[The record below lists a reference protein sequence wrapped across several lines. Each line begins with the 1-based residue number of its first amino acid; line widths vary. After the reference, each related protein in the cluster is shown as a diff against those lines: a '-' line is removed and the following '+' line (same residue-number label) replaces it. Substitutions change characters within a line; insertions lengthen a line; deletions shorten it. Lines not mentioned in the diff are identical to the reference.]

1 MIQLQQKEIL
11 LKAGIGPIV
20 HTCNTSM
27 DKNNNYALKTC
38 NTS

>member
-20 HTCNTSM
+20 HTSNTSM
-27 DKNNNYALKTC
+27 DKNNYALKTC